1 MKNNSKIQYL
11 LVIVEFFH
19 QFYQFF
25 YHETFYT
32 LPHLAL
38 FEYLHILIHFRL
50 GLKPVLLN
58 LLVGDFDSYQGGL
71 PRGVEIIRL
80 NPEKDD
86 TDTLHCVK
94 TALERGFTDFILL
107 AATGGRL
114 DHTLANLSVTEY
126 LTDRGTHCIILSEN
140 EKTELLTEGRHI
152 YSGCK
157 GLTFSVFPYGCQ
169 RVVLSYKGA
178 YYPLDHGVL
187 THSTAMGVSNVF
199 TADTSEITVHEG
211 RVLLIINTRKDI

>member
-1 MKNNSKIQYL
+1 MATEINKNRRCV
-11 LVIVEFFH
+11 VIAGA
-19 QFYQFF
+19 
-25 YHETFYT
+25 
-32 LPHLAL
+32 PGADAAL
-38 FEYLHILIHFRL
+38 IRAA
-50 GLKPVLLN
+50 LKPDDYIICADRGYQTAVEAGVTPN

-140 EKTELLTEGRHI
+140 EKAELLTVGAYT

-169 RVVLSYKGA
+169 KAVLSYKGA
-178 YYPLDHGVL
+178 YYPLEHGVL
-187 THSTAMGVSNVF
+187 THSTAMGVSNIF
-199 TADTSEITVHEG
+199 TADKAEITVHEG
-211 RVLLIINTRKDI
+211 KALLIINTRKDI

>member
-1 MKNNSKIQYL
+1 MATEINKNRRCV
-11 LVIVEFFH
+11 VIAGAPGADAAYIKAALRPLDYIICADRGYQTAVEAGV
-19 QFYQFF
+19 
-25 YHETFYT
+25 T
-32 LPHLAL
+32 P
-38 FEYLHILIHFRL
+38 
-50 GLKPVLLN
+50 N

-169 RVVLSYKGA
+169 IVVLSYNGA

-211 RVLLIINTRKDI
+211 RALLIINTRKDI